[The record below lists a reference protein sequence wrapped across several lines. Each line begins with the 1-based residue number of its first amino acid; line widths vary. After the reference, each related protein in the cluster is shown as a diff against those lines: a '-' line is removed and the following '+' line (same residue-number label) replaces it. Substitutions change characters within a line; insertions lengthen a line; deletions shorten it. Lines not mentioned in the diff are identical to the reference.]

1 MTVDVKAAI
10 QTSLRN
16 HILLSV
22 ALIVLLLGGIAAWA
36 STTQISGA
44 VVAPGSVVVDSSAK
58 KVQHPT
64 GGIVSDLRVHDGDR
78 VRAGDVLVRLDETV
92 PRANLAIVSKDLD
105 QLYAQKA
112 RLEAERDGLDRVP
125 VPPELSSRAND
136 PEVAHVLQGEQKLFS
151 MREAARS
158 GQKAQ
163 LAERI
168 EQLKKEIAGY
178 EAQDRGKAREIE
190 LI

>member
-112 RLEAERDGLDRVP
+112 RLEAERDGLRQGTG
-125 VPPELSSRAND
+125 STGAIKSCKRSRSR
-136 PEVAHVLQGEQKLFS
+136 P
-151 MREAARS
+151 RS
-158 GQKAQ
+158 PRRTKTLLHA
-163 LAERI
+163 
-168 EQLKKEIAGY
+168 
-178 EAQDRGKAREIE
+178 
-190 LI
+190 

>member
-1 MTVDVKAAI
+1 MTVDVKTAI

-78 VRAGDVLVRLDETV
+78 VRASE
-92 PRANLAIVSKDLD
+92 PRRGPPAQPTIPRGWARRRIAWLSVNVS
-105 QLYAQKA
+105 
-112 RLEAERDGLDRVP
+112 RDGRG
-125 VPPELSSRAND
+125 EL
-136 PEVAHVLQGEQKLFS
+136 
-151 MREAARS
+151 
-158 GQKAQ
+158 
-163 LAERI
+163 
-168 EQLKKEIAGY
+168 
-178 EAQDRGKAREIE
+178 RGLPSPA
-190 LI
+190 